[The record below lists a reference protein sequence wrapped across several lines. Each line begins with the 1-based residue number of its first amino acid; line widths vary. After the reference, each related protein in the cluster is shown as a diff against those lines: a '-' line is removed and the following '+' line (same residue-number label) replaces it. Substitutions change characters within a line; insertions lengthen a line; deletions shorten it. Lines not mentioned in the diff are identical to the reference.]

1 MKAAPKIAAPE
12 VLFAAPAHQPLPDIA
27 VLPLCDKFDLA
38 GKAVGTLQPSQRTHN
53 SIYDGQTIRLNAAA
67 GEVVGFQLLVRG
79 TQPVDV
85 SLKIDSLPARVDL
98 WQGVAVPANGR
109 QIVDPLVPIS
119 NPIALSKDRDE
130 VVVADIYVP
139 FEQPAGKH
147 QGSVTLSDGRKVP
160 IELTVLPFAL
170 PREATFVCEMNSYGL
185 PDEAKDYYELQRV
198 AYDHRV
204 HVNILHYSH
213 NTAAP
218 GSRKSNLDMRSSFRQ
233 TDGQQAVQR
242 HRTGSDDRLIGTTF
256 AKPSVR
262 C

>member
-1 MKAAPKIAAPE
+1 MARR
-12 VLFAAPAHQPLPDIA
+12 
-27 VLPLCDKFDLA
+27 C
-38 GKAVGTLQPSQRTHN
+38 GTSQ
-53 SIYDGQTIRLNAAA
+53 
-67 GEVVGFQLLVRG
+67 
-79 TQPVDV
+79 
-85 SLKIDSLPARVDL
+85 
-98 WQGVAVPANGR
+98 WPANR
-109 QIVDPLVPIS
+109 RSALCHSPSPLE
-119 NPIALSKDRDE
+119 LSKDRDE

-218 GSRKSNLDMRSSFRQ
+218 GSRKSNLDMRLASGKRMDNKRYNDIAPGASTAFWDDFREAFGPLLDGSYFRQ
-233 TDGQQAVQR
+233 GHRGSVAVP
-242 HRTGSDDRLIGTTF
+242 GFYLTF
-256 AKPSVR
+256 HESWPLHCRQYFNGNQDAFKSL
-262 C
+262 

>member
-1 MKAAPKIAAPE
+1 M
-12 VLFAAPAHQPLPDIA
+12 
-27 VLPLCDKFDLA
+27 
-38 GKAVGTLQPSQRTHN
+38 
-53 SIYDGQTIRLNAAA
+53 NAAA
-67 GEVVGFQLLVRG
+67 GEVVGFQLIVRG
-79 TQPVDV
+79 TQPVNV
-85 SLKIDSLPARVDL
+85 ALKFDSLSARVDL

-109 QIVDPLVPIS
+109 QIVDPLLPLS
-119 NPIALSKDRDE
+119 KSLELSKDRDE
-130 VVVADIYVP
+130 VVVADIYIP

-185 PDEAKDYYELQRV
+185 PDEVKDYYELQRI

-218 GSRKSNLDMRSSFRQ
+218 GSRKSNLDMRLASGKRMDNKRYNDIEPGASTAYWGRLS
-233 TDGQQAVQR
+233 R
-242 HRTGSDDRLIGTTF
+242 SLRTAARWLVLF
-256 AKPSVR
+256 VR
-262 C
+262 DIVARSQFPDSI